1 MADQTNMGY
10 PTISEKAWWII
21 RDKFKA
27 SLPSSISPTYVKS
40 LLSMA
45 SDNSANS
52 NIITPM
58 KRLGLVDEENKP
70 TSLANQWR
78 IDDTYGKACEAIL
91 KAVYPQELLDLFPN
105 ELVDRNSART
115 WFMSK
120 GVGQGAAD
128 KMIALFILLKEG
140 KVKDKKASPAKK
152 TNAPTSTKETKKA
165 TNTRTKTDIRAKSIV
180 VEPTVPNAAP
190 VSNRPNLHIDLQIHI
205 SPESTPEQIECIFA
219 SMAKHLYGESK

>member
-10 PTISEKAWWII
+10 PAISEKAWWII

-27 SLPSSISPTYVKS
+27 SLPSSFSPTYVKS

-58 KRLGLVDEENKP
+58 KRLGLIDEENKP
-70 TSLANQWR
+70 TALANQWR
-78 IDDTYGKACEAIL
+78 IDDTYKKACEAML
-91 KAVYPQELLDLFPN
+91 KTVYPTELLDLFPD
-105 ELVDRNSART
+105 ESIDKNSART

-120 GVGQGAAD
+120 GVGQAAAD
-128 KMIALFILLKEG
+128 KMIALFVLLKEG
-140 KVKDKKASPAKK
+140 KVKDKKTNSPKK
-152 TNAPTSTKETKKA
+152 GNGSTFSKETKK
-165 TNTRTKTDIRAKSIV
+165 TPNIRTETVTPGETRIAESV
-180 VEPTVPNAAP
+180 VSHASS

-219 SMAKHLYGESK
+219 SMAKHLYGEIK

>member
-1 MADQTNMGY
+1 MADQNNTGF

-27 SLPSSISPTYVKS
+27 SLPASFSPTYVKS

-45 SDNSANS
+45 SDSSANS

-58 KRLGLVDEENKP
+58 KRLGLIDEENKP
-70 TSLANQWR
+70 TTLANQWR
-78 IDDTYGKACEAIL
+78 IDDTYGKACETML
-91 KAVYPQELLDLFPN
+91 KAVYPTELLDLCSD
-105 ELVDRNSART
+105 EAIDKNSART

-120 GVGQGAAD
+120 GVGQAAAD
-128 KMIALFILLKEG
+128 KMIALFVLLKEG
-140 KVKDKKASPAKK
+140 KIKDKKAYSP
-152 TNAPTSTKETKKA
+152 KKA
-165 TNTRTKTDIRAKSIV
+165 NNSTASKESKKVPSARTETNIPAEHRVAES
-180 VEPTVPNAAP
+180 TVSHTASVN
-190 VSNRPNLHIDLQIHI
+190 NRPNLHIDLQIHI